1 MRVLVTGA
9 GGYIGTVLSEM
20 LIERGFEV
28 FALDTYYFGEDRLP
42 KSVMPDHIIKADI
55 RSVGRSIFGKV
66 EAVIDL
72 AALSNDPVGELN
84 PLSTYSTNHLGR
96 FRMASLARSAG
107 VARYVFPSSC
117 SIYGFNEAWVDETHP
132 PNPLT
137 TYARANLSAEQD
149 ILALADDKF
158 AVTILRQATVYG
170 VSRRMRFDLAVND
183 IVAQF
188 YTTRKVKLTTGGEQW
203 RPFVHVRDTSKAM
216 IQCLSADTSVVQGQV
231 FNVGSDEQ
239 NYQIFDMAQGIA
251 RALGIDFVYEW
262 KGSPDAR
269 SYRVRF
275 GKIKSVLGFQP
286 NMDVKDG
293 AKEVWE
299 SLSAGHIVYGDPKTL
314 TVEWYKRLVA
324 GGAKL

>member
-20 LIERGFEV
+20 LVERGFEV
-28 FALDTYYFGEDRLP
+28 FALDTYYFGEGRLP
-42 KSVMPDHIIKADI
+42 PTIEQDHIIKADI
-55 RSVGRSIFGKV
+55 RSVGRSVFSKV

-72 AALSNDPVGELN
+72 AALSNDPAGELD
-84 PLSTYSTNHLGR
+84 PLATDSTNHLGR
-96 FRMASLARSAG
+96 FRVASLAKSAG

-117 SIYGFNEAWVDETHP
+117 SIYGFNETWVDETHP

-137 TYARANLSAEQD
+137 TYARANLNAEQD
-149 ILALADDKF
+149 ILALADSKF

-188 YTTRKVKLTTGGEQW
+188 YTTRKVKLTTGGQQW

-216 IQCLSADTSVVQGQV
+216 IQCLSTDASVLNRQV
-231 FNVGSDEQ
+231 FNVGSDDQ
-239 NYQIFDMAQGIA
+239 NYQVFDMAQRIA
-251 RALGIDFVYEW
+251 RALKLDFVYEW

-275 GKIKSVLGFQP
+275 GKIRSALGFQP
-286 NMDVKDG
+286 DMSVEDG

-299 SLSAGHIVYGDPKTL
+299 SLSRGHIIYGDPKTL

-324 GGAKL
+324 DGTRL